1 MEIALELLKY
11 TIPALVVLLATYLIV
26 NKFLITEIQ
35 RKQLAL
41 FQETQSI
48 TLPLRLQA
56 YERLAIFVER
66 LHPRQMMPRV
76 YISGMTVTDLQQA
89 IAFNIRT
96 EFEHNLSQQVYV
108 SREVWETVKGV
119 KEQEMNM
126 VNVIAKQLSPEAPA
140 KELQM
145 RIVDYV
151 MNNAAAQPTEVALQI
166 INDECKRV
174 LARGP
179 QA

>member
-1 MEIALELLKY
+1 MEILLELLKY
-11 TIPALVVLLATYLIV
+11 TVPSLIVLLATYMIV
-26 NKFLITEIQ
+26 NKFLVTEMQ

-41 FQETQSI
+41 FKETQNI

-56 YERLAIFVER
+56 YERLVIFVER
-66 LHPRQMMPRV
+66 IHPRNLIPRIYV
-76 YISGMTVTDLQQA
+76 SGMTVRDLQQA
-89 IAFNIRT
+89 VAFNIRT

-108 SREVWETVKGV
+108 SNQVWNTVKGI

-126 VNVIAKQLSPEAPA
+126 VNIIAQQLNPDAPA
-140 KELQM
+140 KELHT
-145 RIVDYV
+145 RVIDYV
-151 MNNAAAQPTEVALQI
+151 MNTAETLPTDVALQL

-174 LARGP
+174 LAAGP